1 MSSHSESTH
10 ILVARPLAISV
21 PRRGHTRMSR
31 RHLTR
36 SGGKGLLLLLL
47 MLLLELVLPRG
58 RGRLLHRRP
67 LPLLLRLGSGLL
79 RGRFSVHLILELLR

>member
-31 RHLTR
+31 RLTR
-36 SGGKGLLLLLL
+36 SGGKGLLLL

-58 RGRLLHRRP
+58 RGRLLDRP

>member
-31 RHLTR
+31 RLTR
-36 SGGKGLLLLLL
+36 GGGKGLLLLL